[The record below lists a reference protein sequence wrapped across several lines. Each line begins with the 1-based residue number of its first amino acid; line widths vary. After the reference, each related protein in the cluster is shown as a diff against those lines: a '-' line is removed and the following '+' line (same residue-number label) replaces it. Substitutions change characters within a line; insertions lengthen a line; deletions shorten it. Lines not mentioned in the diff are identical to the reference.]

1 MMVDVQTGSRLHFG
15 LICGSPNTGWQFG
28 GVGVMLRTPA
38 WRLSFNA
45 LASGTDDITAS
56 DESTRRVQEFVT
68 RIRHVLPLPPV
79 SIKVFSEVPFHTGLG
94 SGTQLGLAIAAAAH
108 LIVKRQAG
116 HDPYELALL
125 AQRAER
131 SAIGTIGFRDGGF
144 LVDYGVPETASETR
158 RVERLSMPEAW
169 RFLLIRP
176 KDSQGLSGDRER
188 QFFDQRV
195 QMPAQLVGELA
206 ELISNRLVP
215 SIRHHDFDD
224 FSVSLETY
232 GNAVGNFYAVEQGDV
247 FAHPAIRRL
256 VARLRSHGVH
266 GAAQSSWGPGI
277 SVPAHSMSHAEEIA
291 KLIPASAGETD
302 FIVEISEPMNVGA
315 SLRTRG
321 PESHDSSL
329 A

>member
-1 MMVDVQTGSRLHFG
+1 MMIDVQTGSRLHFG

-28 GVGVMLRTPA
+28 GVGVMLRTPS
-38 WRLSFNA
+38 WRLSLNA
-45 LASGTDDITAS
+45 LATGTDEVTAN
-56 DESTRRVQEFVT
+56 DEAKKRVLEFVT
-68 RIRHVLPLPPV
+68 RIRNVLPLPPV

-116 HDPYELALL
+116 QDPCELALL

-131 SAIGTIGFRDGGF
+131 SAIGTMGFRDGGF
-144 LVDYGVPETASETR
+144 LVDHGVPAAASESR
-158 RVERLSMPEAW
+158 HMERLCMPEAW

-176 KDSQGLSGDRER
+176 KNSQGLSGDRER

-195 QMPAQLVGELA
+195 QMPAPLVHELA

-215 SIRHHDFDD
+215 SIRHHDFDE

-247 FAHPAIRRL
+247 FAHPAIRQL
-256 VARLRSHGVH
+256 VAQLRTHGIY

-277 SVPAHSMSHAEEIA
+277 SVPARSMSHAEAIA
-291 KLIPASAGETD
+291 KLIPATAGETS

-315 SLRTRG
+315 SVRTRG
-321 PESHDSSL
+321 PETHDASL